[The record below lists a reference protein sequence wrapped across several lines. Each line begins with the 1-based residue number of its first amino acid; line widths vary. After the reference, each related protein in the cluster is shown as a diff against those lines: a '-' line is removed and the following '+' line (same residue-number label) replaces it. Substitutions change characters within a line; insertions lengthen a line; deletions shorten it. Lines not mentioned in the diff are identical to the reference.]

1 MPGIHARMSP
11 LDVLQSFP
19 PHGDTAPGLLRSR
32 TARIPDAPWLAGDIR
47 GWRYDQAWLAS
58 RLLACHLRALG
69 AAKGD
74 RIVLASLNSDLG
86 ALLLMASGHLG
97 AVLVPI
103 NPALVAAGDSGT
115 PLVLSDPDSA
125 AGKEL
130 RKITVGGRGTH
141 YCPNCQRPKKRTNR

>member
-103 NPALVAAGDSGT
+103 NPALADAPCRFDVVEATGE
-115 PLVLSDPDSA
+115 PPQLQW
-125 AGKEL
+125 L
-130 RKITVGGRGTH
+130 RDAFRLDD
-141 YCPNCQRPKKRTNR
+141 C